1 MLRYFK
7 RSIKAQ
13 IGASFGLAAIFL
25 IILGALA
32 VWSSFKLTD
41 TEKWVSHTHN
51 AMGAIND
58 FNVSLEEAIDAQRY
72 YIFTGKDKYFRRYR
86 ALARLIPGRIDFLS
100 ILASDNAVQRHR
112 IAALRRAV
120 SLRIAAADRTVAL
133 RRAKG
138 EQAAARHIARGAGE
152 NNMAEIRR
160 ILAAME
166 LEERGLLLIRGRD
179 AAEFGTV
186 AELVA
191 LLGGFAA
198 IAMLLAAVLVILRSF
213 DRLREI
219 QEERDRFFN
228 TSADMLC
235 ILGVDGRFRQLNPSW
250 EKTLGFP
257 PEALRGKSLLDI
269 AHPDDRDA
277 AAKVVAKLAQGRSL
291 DGFENRCRRND
302 GGVVWLRW
310 SAAEAKQEL
319 VYAGARDVTAQKNA
333 ERMRDEVIS
342 MVSHELRNP
351 LTVIHSSFVLIE
363 RAAQSLPQEIRELLS
378 MAQINTNRMLRLI
391 EDFLDMKKME
401 YGQLEFDME
410 SAAISELLQEAVS
423 SHQAYAQSRSVGL
436 SLSSPQNGIRVKVD
450 RARVHQVLANL
461 ISNAIKHSPK
471 GAAVEILAEPAGA
484 SVKISIRDRGPGIPE
499 NFRDRVFQKFAQ
511 AGSAVGG
518 TGLGLS
524 VAKAIVERL
533 GGSISFETSSAGTT
547 FYFTLPTV

>member
-1 MLRYFK
+1 MIGYFR

-32 VWSSFKLTD
+32 IWSSFKLENTD
-41 TEKWVSHTHN
+41 KWVSHTHD
-51 AMGAIND
+51 AMGAVNN

-72 YIFTGKDKYFRRYR
+72 YIFTGKDEYFQRYG
-86 ALARLIPGRIDFLS
+86 ALVRLIPGRIDSLS
-100 ILASDNAVQRHR
+100 LLASDNAVQRRR

-120 SLRIAAADRTVAL
+120 SLRLAAADRAVAL

-138 EQAAARHIARGAGE
+138 EQAAAKLIARGEGE

-179 AAEFGTV
+179 AAEFGTM

-235 ILGVDGRFRQLNPSW
+235 ILGADGRFRQLNPSW
-250 EKTLGFP
+250 QKTLGFL

-269 AHPDDRDA
+269 THPDDREA
-277 AAKVVAKLAQGRSL
+277 AAKAVAELARGRAL
-291 DGFENRCRRND
+291 DGFESRCVRKD

-319 VYAGARDVTAQKNA
+319 IYAGARDVTAQKDA
-333 ERMRDEVIS
+333 ERMRDEVVS

-363 RAAQSLPQEIRELLS
+363 RAAQSLPEDIRELLN

-391 EDFLDMKKME
+391 EDFLNMKKMK

-410 SAAISELLQEAVS
+410 PAAISKLLEEAVS
-423 SHQAYAQSRSVGL
+423 SHQAYAQLRGVGL
-436 SLSSPQNGIRVKVD
+436 SLSPPQNGIRVKVD
-450 RARVHQVLANL
+450 RARIHQVLANL

-471 GAAVEILAEPAGA
+471 GAAVEIRSESLEA

-499 NFRDRVFQKFAQ
+499 NFRSRVFQKFAQ
-511 AGSAVGG
+511 AGSAAGG

-524 VAKAIVERL
+524 VAKSIVERL
-533 GGSISFETSSAGTT
+533 GGSIGFETSQDGTT